1 MNGFAIAFM
10 VPAVV
15 FMALVAPIWIF
26 MHYRSK
32 RRSDAALS
40 ETERSNLMELEQ
52 RAAGMLKRIETLE
65 SILDAQTPGWR
76 QRGGD
81 L

>member
-1 MNGFAIAFM
+1 
-10 VPAVV
+10 
-15 FMALVAPIWIF
+15 
-26 MHYRSK
+26 
-32 RRSDAALS
+32 
-40 ETERSNLMELEQ
+40 
-52 RAAGMLKRIETLE
+52 MLKRIETLE